1 MLLGWRYKMEQ
12 YEKNK
17 KLFLIYVLLTGKMF
31 VGTTQVLFLTFKGF
45 SFTEIMLISTIV
57 GIGSLIL
64 EVPSGMIADRIGYK
78 KCISIG
84 LLIDVVGYIVILL
97 SSKFFHIVIYS
108 MLISAGT
115 SIVSGADYSLLYE
128 SFIMLKRED
137 QFKQYL
143 RKVNSIKMYVVAVL
157 TIASGFLYKL
167 NAYLPFLLTAVLFVF
182 AFIISFFYVDIKP
195 SEEEAKTGLKE
206 YFLFSI
212 NSIKNNKRF
221 RWYIIEGS
229 CFTVLFLNQNV
240 LLQQYMSDVGLQV
253 SLFGVVF
260 FLYNIVSAFVSKR
273 SGALEKKFKG
283 NTKIV
288 FTLLII
294 ICFVLAGIAAN
305 MLGIVILA
313 ICRVSVATI
322 TPILDTQVNECIDT
336 GNRATLLSVYNATNS
351 IADSIFSPLLGLGI
365 DMCGIYNTYMGFGL
379 VFILFVLF
387 LLKGRAYNVVDMSP
401 EKP

>member
-17 KLFLIYVLLTGKMF
+17 KLFLIYTLLTGKMF
-31 VGTTQVLFLTFKGF
+31 IGTTQVLFLTFKGF

-84 LLIDVVGYIVILL
+84 LLINVVGYIVILL

-115 SIVSGADYSLLYE
+115 SILSGADYSLLYE
-128 SFIMLKRED
+128 SFIMLKQED

-157 TIASGFLYKL
+157 TITSGFLYKL
-167 NAYLPFLLTAVLFVF
+167 NAYLPFLLTAILFVF
-182 AFIISFFYVDIKP
+182 AFIISSFYVDIKP

-288 FTLLII
+288 FTLLVI

-305 MLGIVILA
+305 ILGIVILA

-365 DMCGIYNTYMGFGL
+365 DMCGIYNTYMVFGL

-387 LLKGRAYNVVDMSP
+387 LLKGRAYNVVDMPPKRS
-401 EKP
+401 